1 MCSCEKH
8 SNTTSETSAAH
19 AHDSLAFRVDDMTC
33 GHCAG
38 TIKTAIESNVPH
50 AVVEADPVTK
60 IVRVS
65 GSANRTAIE
74 SMIVQAGYTPAE
86 MAVPA

>member
-8 SNTTSETSAAH
+8 SNTTSETTGAH
-19 AHDSLAFRVDDMTC
+19 RSDSLVFRVEDMTC

-38 TIKTAIESNVPH
+38 TIRKAIESSVPH

-65 GSANRTAIE
+65 GSADRAAVE

-86 MAVPA
+86 LAVPA